1 MYYLN
6 YFFIFALF
14 GHLLETVMG
23 LICGWNIESGFLYG
37 YWTPVYG
44 LGVIIM
50 IFTSRIIFRKL
61 KLSKFLE
68 ILIYLI
74 VVTIIL
80 TIIELIGGYLLEFIF
95 HKSYWNYSNH
105 KYHLG
110 KYIALDISCV
120 WGILSVVFIY
130 LIKPWMDKIVNKIP
144 NFVTYIFCV
153 LFIVD
158 LVITLISKAKIF

>member
-14 GHLLETVMG
+14 GYLLETVMG
-23 LICGWNIESGFLYG
+23 LIYGWNIESGFLYG

-80 TIIELIGGYLLEFIF
+80 TIIELIGGYLLEFI
-95 HKSYWNYSNH
+95 
-105 KYHLG
+105 
-110 KYIALDISCV
+110 ALDISCI

-158 LVITLISKAKIF
+158 LIITLLSKAKIF